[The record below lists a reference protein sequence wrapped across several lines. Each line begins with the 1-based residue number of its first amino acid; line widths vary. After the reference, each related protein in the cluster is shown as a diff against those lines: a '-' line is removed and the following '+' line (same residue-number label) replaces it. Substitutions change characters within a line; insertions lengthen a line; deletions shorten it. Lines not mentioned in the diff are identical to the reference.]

1 MFFRTYTAIIIENVT
16 IIYKGL
22 HFSILS
28 VFVFEIHTDFNSTL
42 YSVMVCMHLMNSAKK
57 NKKKKKTNKKTKQ
70 KNNNQQQQTNK
81 KNKNNNNT
89 S

>member
-57 NKKKKKTNKKTKQ
+57 NKKKTKQTKNKTKKQQPTTTNKQKKQ
-70 KNNNQQQQTNK
+70 KQQQH
-81 KNKNNNNT
+81 
-89 S
+89 